1 MPIYDRS
8 LGKGLMG
15 GEQVQLHANYSE
27 TDPMGCLYGDLP
39 VQFSSLF
46 IDPHQHEDNAT
57 TLQLVS
63 TISQKAYQQFFK
75 T

>member
-1 MPIYDRS
+1 
-8 LGKGLMG
+8 
-15 GEQVQLHANYSE
+15 
-27 TDPMGCLYGDLP
+27 MGCLYGDLP